1 VAATVLAEQ
10 AMAALP
16 LTVATVL
23 VGEQAAVA
31 TTGTMA
37 AVAGDRT
44 GVTADEGD
52 GNQREE
58 HRNCKTEEPLHN

>member
-1 VAATVLAEQ
+1 VATAVLAEE
-10 AMAALP
+10 AAA
-16 LTVATVL
+16 LTVATLL
-23 VGEQAAVA
+23 VGEQTTVA

-52 GNQREE
+52 GHQREE
-58 HRNCKTEEPLHN
+58 HRNCKTEETLHH